1 MKIKKNGKVVKLTES
16 DLQRI
21 VKKVLNEEIKFNVD
35 DTSFGVDGEEMEDY
49 STTYSYYDPKR
60 GNYQTKRG
68 TYTDHNDDEYSGEWY
83 DYEFDD
89 YTELKNSDIP
99 NDNWR
104 NLRSR
109 KGFDSMRGDD
119 GKVRVRKNPHHF
131 KRLTKNRDRKYLHR

>member
-1 MKIKKNGKVVKLTES
+1 L
-16 DLQRI
+16 
-21 VKKVLNEEIKFNVD
+21 
-35 DTSFGVDGEEMEDY
+35 
-49 STTYSYYDPKR
+49 DPKA
-60 GNYQTKRG
+60 GNYQTKSG
-68 TYTDHNDDEYSGEWY
+68 TYQDHNDDEYSGEWE
-83 DYEFDD
+83 DHEFDD

-131 KRLTKNRDRKYLHR
+131 RRVTKNRDRY

>member
-1 MKIKKNGKVVKLTES
+1 MRIKKNEKVVKLTES

-49 STTYSYYDPKR
+49 STTYKS
-60 GNYQTKRG
+60 G
-68 TYTDHNDDEYSGEWY
+68 TYTDHNDDEYSGEWE
-83 DYEFDD
+83 DHEFDD

-119 GKVRVRKNPHHF
+119 GKVRVRKNPQYYEEG
-131 KRLTKNRDRKYLHR
+131 N

>member
-1 MKIKKNGKVVKLTES
+1 MRIKKNEKVVKLTES

-35 DTSFGVDGEEMEDY
+35 DTSFGADGEEMENF

-68 TYTDHNDDEYSGEWY
+68 TYTDHNDDEYSGEWE
-83 DYEFDD
+83 DHEFDD

-131 KRLTKNRDRKYLHR
+131 KRVTKNRDRY